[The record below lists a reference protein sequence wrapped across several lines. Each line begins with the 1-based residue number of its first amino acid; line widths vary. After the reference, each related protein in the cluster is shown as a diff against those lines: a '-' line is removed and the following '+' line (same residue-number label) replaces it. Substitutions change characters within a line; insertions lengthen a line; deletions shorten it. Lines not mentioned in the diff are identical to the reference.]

1 MDKESVLHIGTI
13 VGVHGIKGY
22 LKLYSPAESTDFFEP
37 GKHVHLQHR
46 GGRVERQTVRDLQPH
61 KKGLRIAFEGIA
73 DRNAAS
79 TMVGAEIFVKRSELP
94 KPEKGSWYW
103 CDLIGL
109 EVFKTDNTYIG
120 RIENIFSTGAN
131 DVFVIKDKKKE
142 TLIPAIE
149 SVVRNVDL
157 NERKMT
163 VDLPEGL

>member
-1 MDKESVLHIGTI
+1 MDKDSVLHIGTI

-37 GKHVHLQHR
+37 GKHVNLQHR
-46 GGRVERQTVRDLQPH
+46 GGRVENQRVRDLQPY
-61 KKGLRIAFEGIA
+61 KNGLRIAFEGIT
-73 DRNAAS
+73 DRNAANA
-79 TMVGAEIFVKRSELP
+79 MVGAEIYIKRSELP

-109 EVFKTDNTYIG
+109 EVYQTDNTYIG

-149 SVVRNVDL
+149 SVIRNVDL
-157 NERKMT
+157 DERKMT
-163 VDLPEGL
+163 VVLLDGL